1 MEKNINEFKDL
12 LLSTM
17 TCKCRAMIED
27 TRCAHNLEC
36 DGECSMFKT
45 ILKKYINDIKREFL
59 CL

>member
-36 DGECSMFKT
+36 DGECSMFKA
-45 ILKKYINDIKREFL
+45 ILKKYINDINK
-59 CL
+59 